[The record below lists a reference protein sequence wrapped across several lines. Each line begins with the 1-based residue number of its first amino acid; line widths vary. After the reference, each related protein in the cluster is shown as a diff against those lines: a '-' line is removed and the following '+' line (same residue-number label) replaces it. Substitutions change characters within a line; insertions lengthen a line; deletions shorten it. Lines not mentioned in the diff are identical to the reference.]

1 MSQIHS
7 IKLTTKDAKVNRWL
21 KNQNN
26 KSRSLELAIKLMIAR
41 YGDDDLFNGAIT
53 RLLADE
59 TAARDEV
66 VETATEIIEPEVEK
80 KSVVKK
86 KTSKKSTPMPEQ
98 EQEQEQDDVVDL
110 DPRALLRASGESDD
124 KSKQDD
130 GVIDMSEDDIL
141 NMFSNQSQKL

>member
-59 TAARDEV
+59 TAAREEV

-86 KTSKKSTPMPEQ
+86 KTSKKSTPMLK
-98 EQEQEQDDVVDL
+98 QEQEQDDVIDL

>member
-59 TAARDEV
+59 TAAREEV
-66 VETATEIIEPEVEK
+66 VETATETIEPEVEK

-86 KTSKKSTPMPEQ
+86 KTSKKSTPMP
-98 EQEQEQDDVVDL
+98 EQEQDDVVDL

>member
-59 TAARDEV
+59 TAAREEV
-66 VETATEIIEPEVEK
+66 VETATETIEPEVEK

-98 EQEQEQDDVVDL
+98 EQDDVVDL
-110 DPRALLRASGESDD
+110 DPRALLRASGESED

>member
-59 TAARDEV
+59 TAAREEV
-66 VETATEIIEPEVEK
+66 VETATETIEPEVEK

-98 EQEQEQDDVVDL
+98 EQEQDDVVDL
-110 DPRALLRASGESDD
+110 DPRALLRASGESED

>member
-98 EQEQEQDDVVDL
+98 EQDDVIDL

>member
-66 VETATEIIEPEVEK
+66 VETATATETIEPEVEK

-98 EQEQEQDDVVDL
+98 EQDNVVDL